1 MNHSEGA
8 TPESDAQFES
18 DKRERDNR
26 EPDNRDAGRRH
37 LRFGLLALLVF
48 IALGFLLE
56 FLQAFHFGWYLAEDS
71 EPRRLM
77 WTLAH
82 AHGTL
87 LALIHI
93 ALGAAWSQL
102 RPSPRLQ
109 TASRCL
115 YGSVWAL
122 PGGFFLGGL
131 FIASPDPGLGI
142 VLVPIGGLLLI
153 AGIALV
159 ARQT

>member
-1 MNHSEGA
+1 M
-8 TPESDAQFES
+8 TPSGSGESGTGPEAA
-18 DKRERDNR
+18 
-26 EPDNRDAGRRH
+26 PDPRAAGRRH
-37 LRFGLLALLVF
+37 LRFGLRALLAFV
-48 IALGFLLE
+48 ALGFGLE
-56 FLQAFHFGWYLAEDS
+56 FLHAFRVGWYLSEQT

-87 LALIHI
+87 LALIHV
-93 ALGAAWSQL
+93 ALGAVWPQL
-102 RPSPRLQ
+102 QPSPRLAL
-109 TASRCL
+109 ASRCL
-115 YGSVWAL
+115 TTAAWTL

-153 AGIALV
+153 AGLALIS
-159 ARQT
+159 RQTEL

>member
-1 MNHSEGA
+1 MNHVESETSGSG
-8 TPESDAQFES
+8 PEADGG
-18 DKRERDNR
+18 
-26 EPDNRDAGRRH
+26 PRDAGRRH
-37 LRFGLLALLVF
+37 LRFGCLALLGFV
-48 IALGFLLE
+48 ALGFLLE
-56 FLQAFHFGWYLAEDS
+56 FLHAIRFGWYLAEESD
-71 EPRRLM
+71 PRRLM

-93 ALGAAWSQL
+93 ALGAAWPQL

-115 YGSVWAL
+115 YAAVWAL

-131 FIASPDPGLGI
+131 FLASPDPGFGI
-142 VLVPIGGLLLI
+142 ALVPIGGLLLI
-153 AGIALV
+153 AGVALV

>member
-1 MNHSEGA
+1 MSSSDPDTTGSGHAGG
-8 TPESDAQFES
+8 ES
-18 DKRERDNR
+18 
-26 EPDNRDAGRRH
+26 PDPARGH
-37 LRFGLLALLVF
+37 LRFGFRALLVF
-48 IALGFLLE
+48 VALGFGLE
-56 FLQAFHFGWYLAEDS
+56 FLHAFRFGWYLAADS

-87 LALIHI
+87 LGLIHV
-93 ALGAAWSQL
+93 AVGAAWSQL
-102 RPSPRLQ
+102 RPSPRLL

-115 YGSVWAL
+115 YGATWLL

-131 FIASPDPGLGI
+131 VLASPDPGPGI

-153 AGIALV
+153 AGLALV
-159 ARQT
+159 ARQA